1 MPITAIKIK
10 ITTNPIPCTV
20 PCNLRVDVAWQNTD
34 ISTLSFIPAII
45 VGITKYS
52 NPISSLPAGAVGL
65 YVFYVTMFA
74 VGTFIVCP
82 DPN

>member
-1 MPITAIKIK
+1 MPITAVNIK
-10 ITTNPIPCTV
+10 ITTSPTPCTI

-45 VGITKYS
+45 VGTTRYS
-52 NPISSLPAGAVGL
+52 NPTSSLPAGAVGF
-65 YVFYVTMFA
+65 YVFYVTMLTA
-74 VGTFIVCP
+74 GTYVVCP